1 MYRIIVCDD
10 NVAYKDTLVMMLKK
24 YTDLYDA
31 EIIGFSN
38 GRKMLEYC
46 SKNGFDIIYLDIE
59 LGEDNGMDY
68 AKTIKKMNPKAL
80 IIYISAYDNYYVDM
94 VQAEPFRFIQKDS
107 SDLKTREKRIADTLE
122 EAMKR
127 IRGNDLFSFT
137 YRKERYNIELS
148 NIRYF
153 RSIGRKIYIS
163 GETGGTPGCF
173 YGKIDEVERILIKQD
188 ENFIRIN
195 KSYIVNMKHSAMVAG
210 KNQVKVSDKFLPVT
224 EKYREDA
231 KKRFKAYWIM

>member
-80 IIYISAYDNYYVDM
+80 IIYIYRHMIITMWIWYKQNHL
-94 VQAEPFRFIQKDS
+94 DS
-107 SDLKTREKRIADTLE
+107 FK
-122 EAMKR
+122 
-127 IRGNDLFSFT
+127 
-137 YRKERYNIELS
+137 
-148 NIRYF
+148 
-153 RSIGRKIYIS
+153 KILQI
-163 GETGGTPGCF
+163 
-173 YGKIDEVERILIKQD
+173 
-188 ENFIRIN
+188 
-195 KSYIVNMKHSAMVAG
+195 
-210 KNQVKVSDKFLPVT
+210 
-224 EKYREDA
+224 
-231 KKRFKAYWIM
+231 